1 MKARPILVEGAI
13 SSFLFKLWISV
24 SADGNHESYFQNWF
38 AYEKNISKEL
48 RRKHIEKLMAEG

>member
-1 MKARPILVEGAI
+1 MTARPILVEGAI

-38 AYEKNISKEL
+38 AYGKKYPKSLEESISKN
-48 RRKHIEKLMAEG
+48 